1 MSESLYMTEIEL
13 LLEEVSRASCNDVSD
28 EQLEELMAQ
37 TKATLISH
45 YGLNPDDAEGEV
57 RAAAGLEP

>member
-13 LLEEVSRASCNDVSD
+13 LLEEISKASCSEVSD

-37 TKATLISH
+37 TKAELISRYH
-45 YGLNPDDAEGEV
+45 LNPDDAEGEV
-57 RAAAGLEP
+57 LAAAGLEP

>member
-13 LLEEVSRASCNDVSD
+13 LLEEVSKISCSEASE
-28 EQLEELMAQ
+28 EQLEEVMKE
-37 TKATLISH
+37 TKTILINR

-57 RAAAGLEP
+57 LAAAGLEP

>member
-13 LLEEVSRASCNDVSD
+13 LLEKVSKMACSD
-28 EQLEELMAQ
+28 LSDGTLEFIMEEA
-37 TKATLISH
+37 KKELISH

-57 RAAAGLEP
+57 LAAAGLEP